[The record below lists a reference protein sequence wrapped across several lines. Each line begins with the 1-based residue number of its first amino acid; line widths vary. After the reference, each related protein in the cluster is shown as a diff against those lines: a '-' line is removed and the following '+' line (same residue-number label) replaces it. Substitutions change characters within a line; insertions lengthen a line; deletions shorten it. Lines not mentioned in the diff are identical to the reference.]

1 MTCEEVRLSL
11 GAHALGALDPEEAL
25 EVDTHLATCEVCGA
39 ELLELEGVSAF
50 LGKVSERDVEL
61 VVSPPRRVLERLLND
76 RAKRSRRGRVFL
88 VVAASAA
95 VLAVGG
101 TFWTNT
107 TGGGGNS
114 TAAAPAG
121 KAESA
126 QHEDPAAA
134 AAPDTRDQST
144 SAYSDA
150 TTPMPERSMK
160 PKASPTES
168 AATLS
173 LAAGKKFAGTLKQVK
188 AEVMAMPGENG
199 TDLNVEVSGVPIG
212 TTCRLLVV
220 DSDGKREPVGSW
232 EVSRENYET
241 PPVFRAETKLK
252 PAEIRSI
259 QVVDQDGRLLVKAV
273 PA

>member
-25 EVDTHLATCEVCGA
+25 EVDTHLAACEVCGA

-76 RAKRSRRGRVFL
+76 RAKRSRRGRLFL

-101 TFWTNT
+101 TLWTT
-107 TGGGGNS
+107 TAGGGG
-114 TAAAPAG
+114 TAAAPVA
-121 KAESA
+121 KSAESA
-126 QHEDPAAA
+126 QQDDPAAA
-134 AAPDTRDQST
+134 AAPDTGDQRT
-144 SAYSDA
+144 NAYGDA
-150 TTPMPERSMK
+150 ATPMPKRSVK
-160 PKASPTES
+160 PEASPTES

-173 LAAGKKFAGTLKQVK
+173 MPAGKKFAGTLKQVK
-188 AEVMAMPGENG
+188 AEVMAVPGENG

-212 TTCRLLVV
+212 TKCRLLVV
-220 DSDGKREPVGSW
+220 GSGGKRESVGSW

-241 PPVFRAETKLK
+241 PPVFRAQTKLEL
-252 PAEIRSI
+252 AEIRSI

-273 PA
+273 AA